1 MINYFIDLL
10 NGLSTS
16 HPLGTW
22 LGAILFFISLAVAIY
37 KGVIRYNNKIKMQ
50 GIKEEEERKFRT
62 DMLELK
68 GTVDKFDEKL
78 QILDKSVKDQNEST
92 CKKIDE
98 LTEAI
103 NNTQD
108 NSTTGD
114 KVLEK
119 KIEKY
124 ESALTDVK
132 KSVSAV
138 NDKTD
143 LLIASDKEGIKS
155 DITTDY
161 YIAIDQGFIE
171 LHKMQM
177 LEARYEKYL
186 QENGNTFIKSL
197 MDELRKLPH
206 HPPVDGDTK

>member
-1 MINYFIDLL
+1 
-10 NGLSTS
+10 
-16 HPLGTW
+16 
-22 LGAILFFISLAVAIY
+22 
-37 KGVIRYNNKIKMQ
+37 MQ

-155 DITTDY
+155 DITTHY

-206 HPPVDGDTK
+206 HPPVDEDTK